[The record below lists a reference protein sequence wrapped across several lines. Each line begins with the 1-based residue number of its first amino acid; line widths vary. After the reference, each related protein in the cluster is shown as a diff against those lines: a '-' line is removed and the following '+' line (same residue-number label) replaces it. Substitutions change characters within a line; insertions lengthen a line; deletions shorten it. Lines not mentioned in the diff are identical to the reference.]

1 MKNVGD
7 NEFFRLLN
15 QYIVKFSTPKTMNIG
30 KLSNLQLITYFKD
43 AVCDNN
49 YNPSSKP
56 YNKSGFTYDEL
67 ETEIFNRLPK
77 ENDDDDDDEYEDY

>member
-1 MKNVGD
+1 MNSLELILKS
-7 NEFFRLLN
+7 FS
-15 QYIVKFSTPKTMNIG
+15 YISTSKTMNIE

-56 YNKSGFTYDEL
+56 YNISGFTYDEL

-77 ENDDDDDDEYEDY
+77 ENDDEYEYEDY